1 MHRVRKLMKLGSYRY
16 VQITNDGDSNK
27 IPEQWW
33 KCSSVAVKFWLIF
46 FMLGG
51 YLFYQDYFEIRALA
65 MRHLVRLS
73 EEPQL
78 PDELSSLN
86 GYLINTPGCRIP
98 DMQPFDP
105 SVKKYIYPPE
115 EESCNEDVPPL
126 FESNFSA
133 VYMKTEL
140 MPLYKNM
147 TNSQTITCF
156 YDEFTR
162 IEPENKKPD
171 TEVIFTGNWKEIR
184 NEEFFPT
191 GEFVKVK
198 CQNDLNKVIYED
210 YFAFVPAKR
219 IETDDDPVK
228 NKPNILIIGLDAI
241 SRVNLHRQL
250 PLTTRLLKAMGAI
263 ELLGYNKVADN
274 TFPNLIPVFTG
285 LFEKE
290 LVDSCYPNQ
299 QTHFDTCP
307 FIWHNYSK
315 QSYVTGLGEDCAW
328 IGLFN
333 YQKVGFRKQ
342 TSDYYYTTFSRQAE
356 LNIGSNKDFNCEQC
370 VGGRRSYKLIVEYIK
385 KFTMRMNLSKTP
397 YFGFFWGNSLS
408 HDYLNRPSMGD
419 PDYHQLFKELNETGS
434 LNNTVLIFMSDHGI
448 RWGDIRK
455 TYQGQMEERLP
466 FVIMKFPEWFKQT
479 YPAAVGNFIKNTRR
493 LTTPFDLHETLKQ
506 LLDVDQL
513 LNVRKIMNEKSR
525 GYSLFDEI
533 PKQRTCEDAEIVSHW
548 CTCQQSVAIETDN
561 KIVVSAAKFAVD
573 HINSQLKG
581 YGDCAILDLAN
592 ITQARVLTYDA
603 EHITSKESVKD
614 YTITLNTTPGDAIF
628 EVTVRQKEGTGNVA
642 PGNFSVTG
650 SISRLN
656 LYGKQSYC
664 ITDFHLKLYCY
675 CKSLLKS

>member
-86 GYLINTPGCRIP
+86 GYLINTP
-98 DMQPFDP
+98 
-105 SVKKYIYPPE
+105 
-115 EESCNEDVPPL
+115 
-126 FESNFSA
+126 
-133 VYMKTEL
+133 
-140 MPLYKNM
+140 
-147 TNSQTITCF
+147 
-156 YDEFTR
+156 
-162 IEPENKKPD
+162 
-171 TEVIFTGNWKEIR
+171 
-184 NEEFFPT
+184 
-191 GEFVKVK
+191 
-198 CQNDLNKVIYED
+198 
-210 YFAFVPAKR
+210 
-219 IETDDDPVK
+219 
-228 NKPNILIIGLDAI
+228 
-241 SRVNLHRQL
+241 
-250 PLTTRLLKAMGAI
+250 
-263 ELLGYNKVADN
+263 
-274 TFPNLIPVFTG
+274 
-285 LFEKE
+285 
-290 LVDSCYPNQ
+290 
-299 QTHFDTCP
+299 
-307 FIWHNYSK
+307 
-315 QSYVTGLGEDCAW
+315 
-328 IGLFN
+328 
-333 YQKVGFRKQ
+333 
-342 TSDYYYTTFSRQAE
+342 
-356 LNIGSNKDFNCEQC
+356 
-370 VGGRRSYKLIVEYIK
+370 
-385 KFTMRMNLSKTP
+385 
-397 YFGFFWGNSLS
+397 
-408 HDYLNRPSMGD
+408 GD